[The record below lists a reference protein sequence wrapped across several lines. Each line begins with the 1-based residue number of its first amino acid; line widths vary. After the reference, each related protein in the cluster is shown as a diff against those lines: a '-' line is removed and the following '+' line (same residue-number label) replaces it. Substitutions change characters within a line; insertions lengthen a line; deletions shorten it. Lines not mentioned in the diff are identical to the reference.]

1 MSKIESR
8 DVEYSRVEMTE
19 IVLPEDT
26 NTHGSVFGG
35 RVLALIDKC
44 AAVVAI
50 RHARSSVLTLRLDS
64 VEFRNPVHQGDI
76 LLLSGWANAA
86 FGSSMEIQVEV
97 YSEEPSTGRKR
108 LTTNAYVTM
117 VGVGREGRP
126 QKVPRLEAR
135 TDEERERAEQAAA
148 RRERRLNTPR

>member
-1 MSKIESR
+1 
-8 DVEYSRVEMTE
+8 MTE

-44 AAVVAI
+44 AAAVAI
-50 RHARSSVLTLRLDS
+50 RHARSGVLTLRLDS
-64 VEFRNPVHQGDI
+64 VEFRNPVHLGDI
-76 LLLSGWANAA
+76 LLLSGWVNAA

-97 YSEEPSTGRKR
+97 YSEEPTTGQKR

-126 QKVPRLEAR
+126 QKVPGLELQ
-135 TDEERERAEQAAA
+135 TDEERRRAEEAAV